1 MIAGKPIHSLL
12 ITLLALYSYHH
23 VFPVLSFGLDFFS
36 SSLLESLQRLRFLL
50 DLWLPCP
57 VVLGYR
63 SYRNYTT
70 YEEQN
75 NEGAM
80 SQVTPGKAQGT
91 DSQTFL
97 TALITNASVLAL
109 EVAAFVLLRSRLW
122 RIYEPRT
129 YLPPPGYA
137 SPAALLV
144 RS

>member
-1 MIAGKPIHSLL
+1 MIAGKPVHSLL
-12 ITLLALYSYHH
+12 STPLYSYHH
-23 VFPVLSFGLDFFS
+23 VFPVLSFGLDFFLSLFFAQIS
-36 SSLLESLQRLRFLL
+36 SDCNISKISGLSTLLPGRAWIPLIRKL
-50 DLWLPCP
+50 DHI
-57 VVLGYR
+57 
-63 SYRNYTT
+63 RNIKGT
-70 YEEQN
+70 
-75 NEGAM
+75 M

-97 TALITNASVLAL
+97 TALITNASVLVL